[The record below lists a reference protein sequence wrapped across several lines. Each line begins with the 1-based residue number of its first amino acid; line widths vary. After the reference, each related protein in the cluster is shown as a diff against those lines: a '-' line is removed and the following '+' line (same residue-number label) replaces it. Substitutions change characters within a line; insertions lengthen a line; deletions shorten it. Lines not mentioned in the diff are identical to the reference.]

1 MKIKSVILSLSILF
15 GGFTI
20 AQNADECKRY
30 QAIGGNAY
38 KVKDYEKV
46 VWAYNT
52 AQKECGTLDMVFYNP
67 YIYSAKMAMKNAASD
82 KAKEIAYLDTLI
94 SIYEKAQESH
104 GLQKEWQTYLGYY
117 YMKQGK
123 EGFMTKADKA
133 YNIGI
138 HHDKAK
144 ANEGM
149 VKQYYAN
156 LYNLWVQ
163 EQDNKS
169 KNEYKERLINEFF
182 KISDYLNEAESDG
195 TTAEL
200 MTTYMNKAVTDC
212 ASVLPSI
219 KMFLNGLPQDLEA
232 KKSSVKNFMALLENK
247 DCTDSDEYAML
258 VDTIIKIDP
267 SVDAVIA
274 RAKLYA
280 ARGNTSEAIKTYK
293 EALGMKDIEEGDKKS
308 EVEYEIARAYYNSKN
323 YKAAY
328 GAGKNVSGKYSG
340 KGYAISAQSVNALM
354 NECGVSTFDRKA
366 NNYYAVELA
375 EKSGD
380 SRLISAYKM
389 QCPSGTDLFNKG
401 MSQGDKI
408 NLECWGKTVTAVV
421 YE

>member
-1 MKIKSVILSLSILF
+1 MRVVSILAGVSLFIGGIAF
-15 GGFTI
+15 G
-20 AQNADECKRY
+20 QDADECRRY

-38 KVKDYEKV
+38 KAKDYEKV
-46 VWAYNT
+46 VWAYNI
-52 AQKECGTLDMVFYNP
+52 AQKECGTLDMPFYNP
-67 YIYSAKMAMKNAASD
+67 YIYSAKMAMKNAAAD
-82 KAKEIAYLDTLI
+82 KEKESAYLDTLI
-94 SIYEKAQESH
+94 TIYERAQETH
-104 GLQKEWQTYLGYY
+104 GVQPQWNSYLGFY
-117 YMKQGK
+117 YMKQAK

-133 YNIGI
+133 YSIGI
-138 HHDKAK
+138 HHEKAK

-156 LYNLWVQ
+156 IYNLWVQ
-163 EQDNKS
+163 EQDDKK

-182 KISDYLNEAESDG
+182 QLSDYLNEAGADG
-195 TTAEL
+195 TTADF
-200 MTTYMNKAVTDC
+200 MATYMNKAVTDC

-219 KMFLNGLPQDLEA
+219 RTFMGNLPQQKEV
-232 KKSSVKNFMALLENK
+232 KISSVKNFMTLLEDK
-247 DCTDSDEYAML
+247 SCTTSEEYAML

-280 ARGNTSEAIKTYK
+280 AQGKTNDAIKTYK
-293 EALGMKDIEEGDKKS
+293 EALAMDGIDADKKS
-308 EVEYEIARAYYNSKN
+308 EVEYEIARTYFNARN

-328 GAGKNVSGKYSG
+328 GAGKTVSGKNSK
-340 KGYAISAQSVNALM
+340 KGYGIAAQSVNALM

-380 SRLISAYKM
+380 AKLIAIYKK
-389 QCPSGTDLFNKG
+389 QCPTGTDLFNQG
-401 MSQGDKI
+401 LSQGDTVT
-408 NLECWGKTVTAVV
+408 LECWGKAMKIVV